1 MYAQAKRNGV
11 LQFPVDPDFGD
22 NQVDLPGF
30 VRMDAAMYYRK
41 NELLPHTNL
50 VASLN
55 LRNILGQRY
64 FEGGQFREEIYP
76 GAPLT
81 VLAAIKLEFF

>member
-1 MYAQAKRNGV
+1 MHKPNEMRV
-11 LQFPVDPDFGD
+11 VQFPVDPVFGD

-30 VRMDAAMYYRK
+30 VRMDAALYYRK
-41 NELLPHTNL
+41 NEIFPHTNL
-50 VASLN
+50 IASLN

-64 FEGGQFREEIYP
+64 FEGGQFREVIYP